1 LSRGHQGADRRL
13 IMRVALIWAMTRNRI
28 IGRNNAL
35 PWDLPDEMRHFVRS
49 TRGKPVI
56 MGRKQFEAMG
66 APLPR
71 RTNIVLSR
79 NPDLSANGA
88 TVVRTLDAAVD
99 YAKTLLTSEDD
110 EVMVIGG
117 AEIYGLA
124 LPRADR
130 LYFTLI
136 DAELEGDASFPEFDI
151 GEWREV
157 SREDHAP
164 DARHR
169 YGFSI
174 RVLDRIR
181 R

>member
-1 LSRGHQGADRRL
+1 MH
-13 IMRVALIWAMTRNRI
+13 IALIWAMTRNRI
-28 IGRNNAL
+28 IGRDNAL
-35 PWDLPDEMRHFVRS
+35 PWKLPDEMRHFVRNTS
-49 TRGKPVI
+49 GKPVI

-66 APLPR
+66 APLPK

-79 NPDLSANGA
+79 SPDFSPNGV
-88 TVVRTLDAAVD
+88 TVVGTLDEALDCAEAALAPD
-99 YAKTLLTSEDD
+99 ND

-117 AEIYGLA
+117 AEIYALT

-136 DAELEGDASFPEFDI
+136 DTELDGDVSFPEFDI
-151 GEWREV
+151 DEWREV

-164 DARHR
+164 DPRHL
-169 YGFSI
+169 YSYTI